1 LKWIDIHTHKA
12 YPDNSEVI
20 FIRNAYLLDMENQKK
35 NYFLSNG
42 IHPWKVNQ
50 DNQLHLLS
58 NLLNKK
64 KVLALGE
71 IGLDCFKP
79 NFALQIEVFKKQ
91 LEIGN
96 QYRKPI
102 ILHCVKA
109 YPEII
114 SMIKDYPFPIVF
126 HQYEGNLLQT
136 QYLLER
142 PFVYFSF
149 GKQLFRKHAPIDLLN
164 TIPTNRIFLESD
176 TMKLPIQSCY
186 SKYCQLMNFDP
197 KFIQNELAKNFEEVF
212 GFDCL

>member
-1 LKWIDIHTHKA
+1 MKWIDIHTHKA

-20 FIRNAYLLDMENQKK
+20 FIRNAYLLEIENQKE

-50 DNQLHLLS
+50 KNQLHLLS
-58 NLLNKK
+58 KLLGNK

-71 IGLDCFKP
+71 IGLDRFKP
-79 NFALQIEVFKKQ
+79 DFALQVELFKKQ
-91 LEIGN
+91 LEIGY
-96 QYRKPI
+96 QYKKPL

-114 SMIKDYPFPIVF
+114 SMIKDYPFPVVF
-126 HQYEGNLLQT
+126 HQYEGKLLQT
-136 QYLLER
+136 QHLLER
-142 PFVYFSF
+142 PLVYFSF
-149 GKQLFRKHAPIDLLN
+149 GKQLFRQNAPIVLLN
-164 TIPTNRIFLESD
+164 TIPPNRIFLESD

-186 SKYCQLMNFDP
+186 SKYCQLMNFEP
-197 KFIQNELAKNFEEVF
+197 EFIQNELAKNFEAVF